1 MLATEQKRGEKK
13 KKVERFVIQTLVG
26 SSYLKAFIEWI
37 LINNFDLFKISGDIL
52 ISSIFRH
59 VQII

>member
-1 MLATEQKRGEKK
+1 MLPTEQKRKKK

-37 LINNFDLFKISGDIL
+37 LINNFDLFKISE
-52 ISSIFRH
+52 
-59 VQII
+59 